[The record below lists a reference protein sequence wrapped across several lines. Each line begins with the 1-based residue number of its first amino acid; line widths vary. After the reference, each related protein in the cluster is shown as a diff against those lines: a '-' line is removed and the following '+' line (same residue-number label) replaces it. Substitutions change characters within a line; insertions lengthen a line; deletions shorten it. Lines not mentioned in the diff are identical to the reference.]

1 MSATIVQ
8 LKHIELM
15 AKAASAQKTNLFAV
29 RVIRIK
35 TNSDGTAK
43 NEPNAHTS
51 GSAYGTFF
59 LNLYVKLN
67 DIRLVFKN
75 RNFGSCSLHGQRL
88 SADNFKI
95 GPYILKLV
103 DSRFNR

>member
-1 MSATIVQ
+1 
-8 LKHIELM
+8 M
-15 AKAASAQKTNLFAV
+15 AKAASAQKTNLFSV
-29 RVIRIK
+29 RVIRIR

-67 DIRLVFKN
+67 DIRLVFKIIET
-75 RNFGSCSLHGQRL
+75 FSLQNL
-88 SADNFKI
+88 IASFSAVRFKFKI
-95 GPYILKLV
+95 
-103 DSRFNR
+103 